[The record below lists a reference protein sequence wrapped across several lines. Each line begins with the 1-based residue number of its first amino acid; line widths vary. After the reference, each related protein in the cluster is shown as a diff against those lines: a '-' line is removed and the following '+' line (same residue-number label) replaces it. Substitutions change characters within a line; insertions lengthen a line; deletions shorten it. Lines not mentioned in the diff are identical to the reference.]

1 MSILLLREC
10 HDQTHD
16 QTHDQ
21 MHVQTH
27 VQRMFNVLLIS
38 ARANFGPKSSQPIA
52 LDALTSLA
60 RAVTKLHLCVGQL
73 I

>member
-21 MHVQTH
+21 MHD
-27 VQRMFNVLLIS
+27 QRMFDVLLIS
-38 ARANFGPKSSQPIA
+38 GRANFGPKSSQPIA